1 MGNFGSSVFLLVVS
15 CHTNQSRQ
23 ILKKKSWTSS
33 VWDIFGGAKNGTS
46 LTKSPRFRQEFPK
59 HSGWLS
65 KVLHEICTDKKFLEL
80 TSHTENIIHIF
91 RLRGGGDFYL
101 VLPNLPC
108 NWNLMPVTTPP
119 NCRCRELQGL
129 WGEDLSVD
137 VAARFADK
145 TAGKGF
151 FGNTASEIPFS

>member
-1 MGNFGSSVFLLVVS
+1 MGKFGSSVFLLVVS

-23 ILKKKSWTSS
+23 ILKKNLGPQVVRTFLLGQK
-33 VWDIFGGAKNGTS
+33 
-46 LTKSPRFRQEFPK
+46 
-59 HSGWLS
+59 
-65 KVLHEICTDKKFLEL
+65 KVLPLLNHHDFVKNSPSTAVVKGFAWNLHRSKFLEL

-91 RLRGGGDFYL
+91 RLRGGGWDFYL